1 MNGRA
6 KPRAMRLSLASL
18 LLALELCAA
27 DVVGIGTSGMSVFA
41 GASGH
46 EEIDELRANEAEH
59 ERESAEACQHFFCG
73 SSAAGGTSS
82 GLTMMTRHA
91 LSHGPLVD
99 TVSGADDE
107 FQSIYVTD
115 EPLFSAEECER
126 VVAMAEREGA
136 GLPSTKSGKYRVGKA
151 WVKDMPN
158 VLAWFNG
165 ALEQKLYPAL
175 AHLFPTIVS
184 SPATLRAHSVAILKY
199 NESHPATDVHI
210 DDALLAFTIALS
222 PSSNFEGGGT
232 FFEALD
238 TIIPMEQGMVTFR
251 PGAIR
256 HAGHAVTKGL
266 RCATKS
272 VAGSHLERALLFM
285 CYIDGY
291 VLGGFI
297 AVSDKVEHIR
307 RLNERGNRLLLLPSP
322 NTADL
327 ERAARLFAYGLRLN
341 TNCSLCHANRGDAL
355 LRLERPIEAEIEQ
368 RAQIA
373 LLPRDSDAHFALGV
387 ALRAQGRTEEAV
399 QAYRDALAIQPQ
411 DFDAWVNLAAAL
423 ADLQLF
429 SEEVC
434 CGAWRR
440 CTSHRTHVTSLKRET
455 CPKGAVLDLARV
467 FHPNSHEA
475 PSVQHRPMRTPMP
488 LPCGRKIR
496 VHG

>member
-1 MNGRA
+1 
-6 KPRAMRLSLASL
+6 
-18 LLALELCAA
+18 
-27 DVVGIGTSGMSVFA
+27 
-41 GASGH
+41 
-46 EEIDELRANEAEH
+46 
-59 ERESAEACQHFFCG
+59 
-73 SSAAGGTSS
+73 
-82 GLTMMTRHA
+82 MMTRHA

-285 CYIDGY
+285 CYIDG
-291 VLGGFI
+291 
-297 AVSDKVEHIR
+297 
-307 RLNERGNRLLLLPSP
+307 
-322 NTADL
+322 
-327 ERAARLFAYGLRLN
+327 LFFFNLDNG
-341 TNCSLCHANRGDAL
+341 T
-355 LRLERPIEAEIEQ
+355 
-368 RAQIA
+368 
-373 LLPRDSDAHFALGV
+373 
-387 ALRAQGRTEEAV
+387 
-399 QAYRDALAIQPQ
+399 LA
-411 DFDAWVNLAAAL
+411 F
-423 ADLQLF
+423 
-429 SEEVC
+429 
-434 CGAWRR
+434 
-440 CTSHRTHVTSLKRET
+440 T
-455 CPKGAVLDLARV
+455 
-467 FHPNSHEA
+467 
-475 PSVQHRPMRTPMP
+475 
-488 LPCGRKIR
+488 
-496 VHG
+496 